1 MAMVV
6 TLYKKDTSYAD
17 KQTGEAR
24 QATRFYVQCGDAL
37 IPIQVTYF
45 ENPETGKDAQY
56 ASRKAILKAFAAELP
71 EKDGNAHG

>member
-1 MAMVV
+1 MAEIK
-6 TLYKKDTSYAD
+6 LLKKETSYAD

-24 QATRFYVQCGDAL
+24 QATRFYIQCGDAL

-45 ENPETGKDAQY
+45 ENPETGKDSQY

-71 EKDGNAHG
+71 EKEGNAHA

>member
-1 MAMVV
+1 MAEIK
-6 TLYKKDTSYAD
+6 LLKKETSYAD
-17 KQTGEAR
+17 RQTGEAR

-56 ASRKAILKAFAAELP
+56 ASRKAILKAFANELP

>member
-1 MAMVV
+1 MAEIK
-6 TLYKKDTSYAD
+6 LFKKETSYAD
-17 KQTGEAR
+17 RQTGEAR

-56 ASRKAILKAFAAELP
+56 ASRKAILKAFANELP

>member
-1 MAMVV
+1 M
-6 TLYKKDTSYAD
+6 KKETSYAD

-24 QATRFYVQCGDAL
+24 QATRFYIQCGDAL

-45 ENPETGKDAQY
+45 ENPETGKDSQY

-71 EKDGNAHG
+71 EKEGNAHA

>member
-1 MAMVV
+1 MAEIK
-6 TLYKKDTSYAD
+6 LFKKETSYAD

-56 ASRKAILKAFAAELP
+56 ASRKAILKAFANELP
-71 EKDGNAHG
+71 EKDGNVHG